1 MLSIK
6 NILFKWLWL
15 ASLLTVIII
24 NWFNIQSIF
33 GLNVSK
39 STELWMLIYVF
50 IWTILSDFIPVKFKN
65 WLYYYW
71 NKIKFFG
78 RRTFVFKFRYN
89 IELGSDFSSSS
100 WNLIETKL
108 RSKTP
113 EWKTFSFSKGNSS
126 NNEHIYLNDL
136 IIWFRQWDNGKFGE
150 ITLSLEKDNY
160 SLSDLEKDLLFF
172 LQIINAIKEPF
183 TITWTSVSF
192 EINVNKFYTPSYLVE
207 KYSIDQKNLQI
218 KIDNKIIFKKDKDY
232 ELLTI
237 NWNDIDEAAK
247 HLKNYLRLSL

>member
-113 EWKTFSFSKGNSS
+113 E
-126 NNEHIYLNDL
+126 
-136 IIWFRQWDNGKFGE
+136 
-150 ITLSLEKDNY
+150 
-160 SLSDLEKDLLFF
+160 
-172 LQIINAIKEPF
+172 
-183 TITWTSVSF
+183 
-192 EINVNKFYTPSYLVE
+192 
-207 KYSIDQKNLQI
+207 
-218 KIDNKIIFKKDKDY
+218 
-232 ELLTI
+232 
-237 NWNDIDEAAK
+237 
-247 HLKNYLRLSL
+247 